1 MIIERTH
8 SKLSREIVCALIDA
22 THRLLSLDDSPQ
34 GVKARQLKQ
43 KERTERALRAEETFL
58 KHFTELGYQFRDER
72 QRLQQRSG

>member
-1 MIIERTH
+1 MST
-8 SKLSREIVCALIDA
+8 SLY
-22 THRLLSLDDSPQ
+22 LSLFRLVDHKVPLGTRLSLKGDLLTQ

-43 KERTERALRAEETFL
+43 KQRTKRALRAEETFL